1 LGNGYGEPPAEKV
14 NEINFI
20 YFKTMKKNLQKI
32 RNKLFLF
39 SRYVLV
45 GFLLQTVM
53 LHGLMAEDA
62 NGQDLYEVAIQLK
75 ANNQT
80 ISEIF
85 AMIERKTDF
94 TFTYNPEKVD
104 VSQRIS
110 ISEQETSLGKILDKI
125 SQNTTLRF
133 RQLNKTLI
141 VKSVARSTSQPV
153 DAVGTV
159 SGIVTDGQTNAALP
173 GATVQIAGTNTGT
186 VTNLSGE
193 FSLRA
198 TAGEIELVISYV
210 GFSTV
215 KQTVNV
221 PADGVATV
229 EVKMNIDIKELAGVV
244 VTGSLQG
251 QQRALNQ
258 QKSADNIKNVVSAD
272 QIGRFPDTN
281 VAEALQRVPAINI
294 ERDQGEGRYVLVR
307 GLAPQFT
314 NISINGEQ
322 IPSPEAGVRY
332 VALDAI
338 PADQLSSIEVS
349 KSLTPDMDGDAIGG
363 SVNLITRTAQANTT
377 TIRATSV
384 LGYNQLVGRPNL
396 QGSLEVGKRFFN
408 NKLGIMLNSSY
419 YETDR
424 GSDNWERDDS
434 ELELRDYELVRTRLG
449 LSSTIDYKFNDK
461 SEIYFRSIYNRFTDR
476 EFRRRYILIPNE
488 KNSPFEV
495 PEIERL
501 TKDRLEK
508 QIVSSYNLGGKHFFS
523 KFNLDYEVAYAEGIQ
538 DTPYDIEVGSIG
550 EFDDIA
556 INFTS
561 NPTFPTF
568 TVNGLGNRNPT
579 NPYLNNAN
587 YEFDEFV
594 SGKTYALDVNKTAKV
609 NVGIPYKMGENDG
622 LLKFGGK
629 VRLKEKKYDI
639 TENVYGWAGGDVVFP
654 GFEAGDYTLNKFA
667 GGPGGSILDGRYLIQ
682 PNADVAKVMDHF
694 NRNQS
699 GYELDVD
706 AKLAT
711 EAVEAYNAKEDVYA
725 GYAMTKLQMT
735 RLMVLAGLRYEKTNV
750 KYNSKEVFYDFQGDL
765 DEIVPIQ
772 GGTDY
777 GFLLPQLQLKYR
789 LRDDVNLRFAAT
801 RSYARPNFESII
813 PAQEIDLN
821 SRSGSIG
828 NAALK
833 PVSATNIDFLFEKY
847 FGTVGILSGGF
858 FYKNLTNFIFN
869 RRFETDNYNGRNF
882 GTEIQLRQAQNGGTA
897 NLFGFEVAY
906 QQNLTFLPG
915 VLNGMNVYA
924 NYTYTH
930 SNADIQSR
938 ANIQGTE
945 SVRLP
950 GQAQNV
956 GNFSLGYDKGRFN
969 VRISS
974 NFNGQ
979 YITEIGSD
987 ASEDLY
993 VKDRMQLDA
1002 TATFTLRPKLRLFTE
1017 FLNITNQPFEVFQ
1030 GNQDQYIQRE
1040 FYSWWTRVGLKFD
1053 F

>member
-1 LGNGYGEPPAEKV
+1 
-14 NEINFI
+14 
-20 YFKTMKKNLQKI
+20 MKKSLQTTV
-32 RNKLFLF
+32 NKLLMI
-39 SRYVLV
+39 SKYAVA
-45 GFLLQTVM
+45 GFILQAVM
-53 LHGLMAEDA
+53 LNVLIAKEA
-62 NGQDLYEVAIQLK
+62 SGQDLYEVSIQLVAK
-75 ANNQT
+75 DKT

-85 AMIERKTDF
+85 AMIEEKTDF
-94 TFTYNPEKVD
+94 TFTYNPQKVD
-104 VSQRIS
+104 VAQRVS
-110 ISEQETSLGKILDKI
+110 ISERETSLGKILEKI
-125 SQNTTLRF
+125 SKSTSLKF

-141 VKSVARSTSQPV
+141 VKSVTRSASAKV
-153 DAVGTV
+153 DAFGTV
-159 SGIVTDGQTNAALP
+159 SGIVTDAQTNEALP
-173 GATVQIAGTNTGT
+173 GATVQIVGTNVGT

-198 TAGEIELVISYV
+198 SEGEIELVISYI
-210 GFSTV
+210 GFATINQ
-215 KQTVNV
+215 KVNV
-221 PADGVATV
+221 PANGVAAV
-229 EVKMNIDIKELAGVV
+229 VIKMSSDVKELAGVV
-244 VTGSLQG
+244 VTGALQG

-272 QIGRFPDTN
+272 QIGRFPDPN

-363 SVNLITRTAQANTT
+363 SVNLITRTAQSNTT

-384 LGYNQLVGRPNL
+384 LGYNQLVGRSNL

-419 YETDR
+419 YENDR

-434 ELELRDYELVRTRLG
+434 ELELRDYELARTRLG

-476 EFRRRYILIPNE
+476 ELRRRYILIPNAD
-488 KNSPFEV
+488 NSPFEV

-508 QIVSSYNLGGKHFFS
+508 QIVSSYNLGGKHFFP

-538 DTPYDIEVGSIG
+538 DTPYDIEVGSKG
-550 EFDDIA
+550 EFDDIQT
-556 INFTS
+556 NFTA
-561 NPTFPTF
+561 NPKFPTF
-568 TVNGLGNRNPT
+568 TVNGLSNLNPS
-579 NPYLNNAN
+579 NAYLNNSN

-609 NVGIPYKMGENDG
+609 NIGIPYKMGENDG
-622 LLKFGGK
+622 LFKFGGK
-629 VRLKEKKYDI
+629 VRLKEKEYNI
-639 TENVYGWAGGDVVFP
+639 TENVYGWAGGDVTFP
-654 GFEAGDYTLNKFA
+654 AFEEGDYTLNKFA
-667 GGPGGSILDGRYLIQ
+667 GGSGGSILNGNYLIQ

-694 NRNQS
+694 NKNQS

-711 EAVEAYNAKEDVYA
+711 EAVEAYRAKEDVFA
-725 GYAMTKLQMT
+725 GYAMTKLQMNK
-735 RLMVLAGLRYEKTNV
+735 LMVLAGVRYEKTNV
-750 KYNSKEVFYDFQGDL
+750 KYNSKEVFYDFQGEL
-765 DEIVPIQ
+765 DGIEPIE

-833 PVSATNIDFLFEKY
+833 PVSATNIDFLGEKY
-847 FGTVGILSGGF
+847 FGTVGILSGGI

-882 GTEIQLRQAQNGGTA
+882 GTEIQLSQAQNGA
-897 NLFGFEVAY
+897 SAHLFGVEVAY

-915 VLNGMNVYA
+915 LLSGLSVYA
-924 NYTYTH
+924 NYTFTN

-938 ANIQGTE
+938 SNIQGTE
-945 SVRLP
+945 SIRLP
-950 GQAQNV
+950 GQARNV

-969 VRISS
+969 VRLSS
-974 NFNGQ
+974 NFNGE

-987 ASEDLY
+987 ASEDLF
-993 VKDRMQLDA
+993 VKDRLQLDA
-1002 TATFTLRPKLRLFTE
+1002 TATFTIRPKLRFFTE

-1030 GNQDQYIQRE
+1030 GTENQYIQRE